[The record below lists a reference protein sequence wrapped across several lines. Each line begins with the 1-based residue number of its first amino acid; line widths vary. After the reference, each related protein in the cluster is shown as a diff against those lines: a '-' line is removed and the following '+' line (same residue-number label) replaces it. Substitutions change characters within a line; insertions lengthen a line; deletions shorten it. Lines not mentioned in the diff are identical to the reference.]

1 MDVPSGRAEVP
12 RLWFLG
18 LGRFCAHPIS
28 QRLLRDSVA
37 WLAQKEAIRQQ
48 PPHGF
53 SRGKNIAHETTLPRH
68 RTSAKD

>member
-48 PPHGF
+48 PPVTPKEVLQDF
-53 SRGKNIAHETTLPRH
+53 LAE
-68 RTSAKD
+68 